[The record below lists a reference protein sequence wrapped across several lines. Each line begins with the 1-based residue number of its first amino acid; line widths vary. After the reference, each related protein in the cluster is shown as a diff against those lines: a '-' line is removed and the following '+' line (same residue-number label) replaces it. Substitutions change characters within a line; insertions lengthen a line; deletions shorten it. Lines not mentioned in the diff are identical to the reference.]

1 MRHMRF
7 AIRPALYEPGVRSPS
22 EEKKERGGPE
32 PSVSRSDLVAG
43 SAAAAPQLLELALRL
58 AVADEQEHA
67 RRDRDDGRQQED
79 QRSRRGRLSRE
90 LLEAAR
96 RDVDHN
102 EALPARGA
110 RGDDDQARLLWRG
123 EDALLVDRASR
134 GLPIYRL
141 SRHRV
146 PELVR
151 H

>member
-32 PSVSRSDLVAG
+32 PSVSRSDLAAG

-58 AVADEQEHA
+58 AVADEQEH
-67 RRDRDDGRQQED
+67 

-123 EDALLVDRASR
+123 EDALLVD
-134 GLPIYRL
+134 
-141 SRHRV
+141 
-146 PELVR
+146 
-151 H
+151 